1 MEPAMFGIN
10 WTSRQDLR
18 ICSRLNNVH
27 KSSSA
32 GVSLVSGHIIPNFQW
47 ELLWRRAVSGGA
59 RSRLERVC
67 SASRGPC
74 SPKKRVTETQSSSPA
89 GGGSEDDEG
98 LQLIIA
104 RDRPKPSSMM
114 EMWWDSFACSSY
126 CGAGLTESSA
136 CQPQSIMCTPASDAE
151 ARDGLRGE
159 LPARWLTKLG
169 Q

>member
-1 MEPAMFGIN
+1 MKPAMFGRN
-10 WTSRQDLR
+10 WRSHQDVS

-27 KSSSA
+27 KSSSTGA
-32 GVSLVSGHIIPNFQW
+32 SLVSGHIILNFQC
-47 ELLWRRAVSGGA
+47 ELSWRRAVSGGV
-59 RSRLERVC
+59 RSRLDRVC
-67 SASRGPC
+67 SASRGLG
-74 SPKKRVTETQSSSPA
+74 SRKKQVTETESSSPA

-104 RDRPKPSSMM
+104 RDGPNPSSMM

-126 CGAGLTESSA
+126 CGAPLTESSA
-136 CQPQSIMCTPASDAE
+136 CEPQSIMCSPASDAE

-159 LPARWLTKLG
+159 LPAGWLKKLG

>member
-1 MEPAMFGIN
+1 MSE
-10 WTSRQDLR
+10 SVQDW
-18 ICSRLNNVH
+18 IMCT
-27 KSSSA
+27 
-32 GVSLVSGHIIPNFQW
+32 
-47 ELLWRRAVSGGA
+47 RAVQQGLLLLAVASFPTSSGSCCEGVRFRVE

-67 SASRGPC
+67 NASRGPC

-104 RDRPKPSSMM
+104 RDGPKPSSMM
-114 EMWWDSFACSSY
+114 EMWWDSFVCSSY
-126 CGAGLTESSA
+126 CRVGLTESSA
-136 CQPQSIMCTPASDAE
+136 CQPQSIMCSPASDAE

-159 LPARWLTKLG
+159 LPARWLKKLG